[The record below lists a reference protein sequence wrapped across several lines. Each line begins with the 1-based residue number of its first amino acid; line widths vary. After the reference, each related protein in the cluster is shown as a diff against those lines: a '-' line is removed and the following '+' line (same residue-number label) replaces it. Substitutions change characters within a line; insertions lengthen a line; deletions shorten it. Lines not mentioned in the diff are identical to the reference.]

1 MPRMSYRPEEI
12 IAKLRQ
18 AAIQI
23 LPLSGGDS
31 CEGVARRRGVGTRLR
46 RQLD

>member
-23 LPLSGGDS
+23 LPLSGATRAKASLVDAGW
-31 CEGVARRRGVGTRLR
+31 GRG
-46 RQLD
+46 